1 MPYQPPIRW
10 DIAEEHLDE
19 AAFLRQLW
27 EQSLYSPQYTLT
39 EIAQGPEERMLAH
52 LDALVVGGSRVAKQ
66 LLLPALRS
74 DEPDTVFAAA
84 FALLASEDGDF
95 LREVLGALET
105 NEAEQ
110 KAAVRRALE
119 LAPATGERLK
129 AAAAQSG
136 PIQHDLLLVLAYR
149 RIDSGLRLDGPAAS
163 ADATLRSR
171 ALRLAPLMPGRL
183 ETSTIEQALASSEPD
198 IRAAALES
206 GCILGVRGALSS
218 VQSTVTSGGPGY
230 GAAAL
235 LLGLSGEEGAVAA
248 LARGLTGG
256 ERQADSIFALG
267 FTGRVSAVETLVPLL
282 GDKKLAPLAAEA
294 IAAISGLPIAK
305 QFAKP
310 SKPWTPE
317 GKDEEKDAPFGP
329 AADLPQP
336 EPAAIAEWWR
346 REGKK
351 FDPRIRSFR
360 GRPWSPD
367 VLLKEL
373 ESGPARRRAGL
384 ALDAA
389 VRSTGAHCLVVDALT
404 GRQREE
410 LSAAR
415 GARFQPSAYSSFRT
429 SGR

>member
-19 AAFLRQLW
+19 AGFLHQLW
-27 EQSLYSPQYTLT
+27 EQSLHSPDYSLT

-52 LDALVVGGSRVAKQ
+52 LDALVVGGSRVAKK

-95 LREVLGALET
+95 LGEVLQALESF
-105 NEAEQ
+105 EA
-110 KAAVRRALE
+110 KPRAAVRRALE
-119 LAPATGERLK
+119 LAPVAVERLK
-129 AAAAQSG
+129 AAAAASG
-136 PIQHDLLLVLAYR
+136 PIQQDLLLVLAYR
-149 RIDSGLRLDGPAAS
+149 RIDSGLRLDGAAAAS
-163 ADATLRSR
+163 DTTLRSR
-171 ALRLAPLMPGRL
+171 ALRLAPLLPGRL
-183 ETSTIEQALASSEPD
+183 EASLLERALASSEPD
-198 IRAAALES
+198 IRSAALAS
-206 GCILGVRGALSS
+206 GCILGVRGALSG
-218 VQSTVTSGGPGY
+218 VQSTVKSGGPGY

-248 LARGLTGG
+248 LASGLTGD
-256 ERQADSIFALG
+256 EQQADSIFALG
-267 FTGRVSAVETLVPLL
+267 FTGRVSAVEALLPLL
-282 GDKKLAPLAAEA
+282 GKKKLAPLAAEA
-294 IAAISGLPIAK
+294 IASITGLPIAK

-310 SKPWTPE
+310 PKPWSPE
-317 GKDEEKDAPFGP
+317 SKDEEKDEPFGP
-329 AADLPQP
+329 RADLPKP
-336 EPAAIAEWWR
+336 EPLAIEEWWR
-346 REGKK
+346 HERQK
-351 FDPRIRSFR
+351 FDPRLRYFR

-373 ESGPARRRAGL
+373 ETGPSRRRAGL

-389 VRSTGAHCLVVDALT
+389 VRSSGAQCFVTDALT
-404 GRQREE
+404 ARQREE

-429 SGR
+429 SAR

>member
-1 MPYQPPIRW
+1 MPYQPPICW

-27 EQSLYSPQYTLT
+27 EQSLHSPEYSLT

-52 LDALVVGGSRVAKQ
+52 LDALVVGGSRVARK
-66 LLLPALRS
+66 LLLPALMS
-74 DEPDTVFAAA
+74 DEADTVFAAA

-95 LREVLGALET
+95 LREVLQALEE
-105 NEAEQ
+105 NEA
-110 KAAVRRALE
+110 KPRAAVRRALG
-119 LAPATGERLK
+119 LAPVAVERLK

-149 RIDSGLRLDGPAAS
+149 RIDGGLRLDGPAAS
-163 ADATLRSR
+163 SDATLRSS
-171 ALRLAPLMPGRL
+171 ALRLAPLLPGRL
-183 ETSTIEQALASSEPD
+183 ETSLVEQALASSEPD
-198 IRAAALES
+198 IRSAALES

-218 VQSTVTSGGPGY
+218 VQSTVKSGGPGY

-248 LARGLTGG
+248 LAPGATGSKG
-256 ERQADSIFALG
+256 QVDSIFALG
-267 FTGRVSAVETLVPLL
+267 FTGRASAVEALLPLL
-282 GDKKLAPLAAEA
+282 GQEKLAPLAAEA
-294 IAAISGLPIAK
+294 IAAITGLPIAK

-310 SKPWTPE
+310 SKPWTSE
-317 GKDEEKDAPFGP
+317 SKDEEKDEPFGP

-351 FDPRIRSFR
+351 FDPRLRYFR

-389 VRSTGAHCLVVDALT
+389 VRSAGAHCLVVDALT

-415 GARFQPSAYSSFRT
+415 GARFQPAAYSSFRT
-429 SGR
+429 SAR